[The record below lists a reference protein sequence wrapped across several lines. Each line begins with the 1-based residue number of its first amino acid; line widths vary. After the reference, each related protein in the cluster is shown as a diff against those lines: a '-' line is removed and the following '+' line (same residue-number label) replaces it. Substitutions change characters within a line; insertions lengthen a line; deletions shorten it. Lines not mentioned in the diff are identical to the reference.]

1 MTGVFKQRPP
11 QPRYTVIWDVEAVLN
26 YLRSLSQNHLL
37 WDKLLNL
44 KLALLLA
51 LTSASRVSNLLIFST

>member
-26 YLRSLSQNHLL
+26 YLRSLSQNPLL